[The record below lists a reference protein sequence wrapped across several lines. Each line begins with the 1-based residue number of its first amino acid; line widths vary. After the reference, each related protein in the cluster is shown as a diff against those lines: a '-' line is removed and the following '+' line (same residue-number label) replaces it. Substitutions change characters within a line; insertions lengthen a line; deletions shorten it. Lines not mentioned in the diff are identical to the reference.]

1 MLIGID
7 FDNTIAR
14 YDSVFT
20 MKAKKEGLVTSDW
33 QGTKQD
39 LKQKLYS
46 IQDGGRIWQKI
57 QGQVYGPYMYM
68 AELFP
73 GVARFLLRC
82 KLQGHTVFIV
92 SHKTKYGHF
101 DSTKTPLRQAAL
113 DWMHAKG
120 FFDEFAIHRENIFF
134 ADTRYGKVE
143 KIRDLS
149 LDVFIDDLEEVFA
162 EDNFPNIKK
171 ILFSNSIVP
180 QQIKTTI

>member
-1 MLIGID
+1 MLIGLD
-7 FDNTIAR
+7 FDNTLAR
-14 YDSVFT
+14 YDDVFAT
-20 MKAKKEGLVTSDW
+20 EAKKQGLVSSEW
-33 QGTKQD
+33 KGTKKN
-39 LKQKLYS
+39 LKDKLHS
-46 IQDGGRIWQKI
+46 TKDGDKSWQKI
-57 QGQVYGPYMYM
+57 QGQVYGPSMHR
-68 AELFP
+68 ANLFP

-82 KLQGHTVFIV
+82 RLLGHTVFVV

-171 ILFSNSIVP
+171 ILF
-180 QQIKTTI
+180 Q